1 MAQLPAKNLG
11 LAVDG
16 ARLRDAIDILLEET
30 GPIKKHWL
38 LKVINQLPKEPNLDR
53 IREQGNGA
61 LEEIINIAKQDKQA
75 ALDLIEEVSSFTNHV
90 VRPTLRGRDE
100 RKELNKFK
108 RRRQL
113 LAENAKKYKD
123 RVRNA
128 ILAREFEL
136 GHRLDQ
142 KERQQYL
149 YQLQDEWKL
158 GLRERV
164 RTSVGVPRQQIQREY
179 AEELNQHYQKLVD
192 EGMAKA
198 QKQD

>member
-1 MAQLPAKNLG
+1 M
-11 LAVDG
+11 
-16 ARLRDAIDILLEET
+16 
-30 GPIKKHWL
+30 
-38 LKVINQLPKEPNLDR
+38 
-53 IREQGNGA
+53 
-61 LEEIINIAKQDKQA
+61 
-75 ALDLIEEVSSFTNHV
+75 
-90 VRPTLRGRDE
+90 
-100 RKELNKFK
+100 
-108 RRRQL
+108 
-113 LAENAKKYKD
+113 
-123 RVRNA
+123 RNA

-136 GHRLDQ
+136 GYRLDQ
-142 KERQQYL
+142 KEGQQYL

>member
-11 LAVDG
+11 LVVDG
-16 ARLRDAIDILLEET
+16 ARLRDAIDILLED
-30 GPIKKHWL
+30 GGFLQKHWL
-38 LKVINQLPKEPNLDR
+38 LKVIDHLPREPNWNR

-136 GHRLDQ
+136 GYRLNQ